1 MLSRNVSNV
10 GKKKHNK
17 GLCSD
22 TMTNEP
28 PSGEQLIITLPL
40 ASLSHLPSPY
50 LATSSENGLM
60 LAFRKFFKQD

>member
-1 MLSRNVSNV
+1 MSNV
-10 GKKKHNK
+10 GMKKHNK

-28 PSGEQLIITLPL
+28 PSGEQLIIPLPL

-50 LATSSENGLM
+50 LAASPEDRLM